1 MGLLS
6 QSQKDAFWNDGVL
19 VVEDAVSD
27 TQLEQLRSV
36 FTGWVE
42 ESRSHTEDYGKT
54 LDGRARFDLQPGH
67 SAERPGL
74 RRIQSPEEVSDVY
87 EDVMRTARM
96 VDYCAE
102 LIGPNI
108 RFHHGKVNSKLPGS
122 GTAVKW
128 HQDFLFQPMTNDDM
142 ITLSLIH
149 I

>member
-42 ESRSHTEDYGKT
+42 ESRSHTEDYGET

-87 EDVMRTARM
+87 EGIMRAGRS
-96 VDYCAE
+96 VDFCTE
-102 LIGPNI
+102 LIQRAMNVLHANHI
-108 RFHHGKVNSKLPGS
+108 CTDEQSFKTCALTFAKLRL
-122 GTAVKW
+122 T
-128 HQDFLFQPMTNDDM
+128 
-142 ITLSLIH
+142 
-149 I
+149 